1 MQNTIFKINCYCLE
15 DCNKNEL
22 IGLLFYTASSLKGS
36 RFYYEGSLGGLAREI
51 TNKDLQ
57 H

>member
-22 IGLLFYTASSLKGS
+22 IGLLFYTASSLKES